1 MKKLALLLAIVT
13 LLGVFSGCAA
23 RDEESSESEV
33 MFNSPEPISENLR
46 NQITEAFEKTFNK
59 TCPTWFSMKNYGGGI
74 SYLGSYNGYAIV
86 LYNQNNMIDTPYQYS
101 MKINGEVEFKYL
113 NSGARL
119 YAYKDGE
126 FTNLPEAY
134 DKGYVTRQD
143 LITAANAHARSIEE
157 VSQIKKE
164 ESENIS
170 LQPDMI
176 PDDPWFDSKIINAYC
191 DYTNSGSVKDQLRV
205 RYFVRFGDLY
215 AVYVDGPMMYTD
227 NIRGVTLYNKYR
239 FTFPNGQ
246 KMYLFRNNQICTLDD
261 SETEAFATIEEI
273 DALWRYYNEN
283 VGDRYGDN
291 VVAK

>member
-13 LLGVFSGCAA
+13 LLGIFSGCDKHDA
-23 RDEESSESEV
+23 DDGNMISC
-33 MFNSPEPISENLR
+33 PERISEKYR
-46 NQITEAFEKTFNK
+46 DQITADFEKEFDQK
-59 TCPTWFSMKNYGGGI
+59 CPTWFSVKNYGGGI

-86 LYNQNNMIDTPYQYS
+86 LYNQKNMLDTSYQYS
-101 MKINGEVEFKYL
+101 MKIKGEVEFKYL
-113 NSGARL
+113 NRGARL

-126 FTNLPEAY
+126 FTNLAEAY
-134 DKGYVTRQD
+134 DKGYVTKQD
-143 LITAANAHARSIEE
+143 LITAANAHEKAIEQ

-164 ESENIS
+164 ESENVS
-170 LQPDMI
+170 LQPDII

-191 DYTNSGSVKDQLRV
+191 DYTNSGNVKDQLRV

-215 AVYVDGPMMYTD
+215 ALYVDGPMMYID
-227 NIRGVTLYNKYR
+227 NIRTVTLYNKYR

-261 SETEAFATIEEI
+261 AETKSFATIEEI

-283 VGDRYGDN
+283 AGDRYGDD
-291 VVAK
+291 VVSQ

>member
-1 MKKLALLLAIVT
+1 MKKLALILAIVT
-13 LLGVFSGCAA
+13 LLGAFSGCGK
-23 RDEESSESEV
+23 RDEADTGV
-33 MFNSPEPISENLR
+33 LFNSPEPVSEKDR
-46 NQITEAFEKTFNK
+46 NQIQADFEKEFDQK
-59 TCPTWFSMKNYGGGI
+59 CPTWFSVKNYGGGI
-74 SYLGSYNGYAIV
+74 SYLGSYHGYAIV
-86 LYNQNNMIDTPYQYS
+86 LHNQNNLVDVPYQYS
-101 MKINGEVEFKYL
+101 VKLNGEVEFKYL
-113 NSGARL
+113 NRGAKL
-119 YAYKDGE
+119 YAYKDGV
-126 FTNLPEAY
+126 FINLADAYSDGLVTKGDLEA
-134 DKGYVTRQD
+134 
-143 LITAANAHARSIEE
+143 AAIAHSQSIEE
-157 VSQIKKE
+157 VLQNKKE
-164 ESENIS
+164 ELENIT

-215 AVYVDGPMMYTD
+215 AVYIDGPMMYTD